1 MPELPEV
8 ETVAGDLKK
17 VLVGKTIKS
26 IISFDKKTFVTSL
39 PSLRRAALGHKIID
53 VRRRAKMLI
62 IDFGKHLLVV
72 HLKMT
77 GQLIFQSNK
86 KLIAGGHPIVSTG
99 TTVPN
104 KFTRL
109 VFTLRDGGS
118 PRFGEAGTLYFND
131 IRKFGWVKA
140 IKADEFSVIDNA
152 YGHEP
157 FDKALTFEKFLSLI
171 NRRLRTSIKAALLD
185 QKLVVGLGNI
195 YVDEVLFKA
204 GVRPARLVKTL
215 TLSEK
220 KKIYLAIP
228 VILKKAILKRG
239 TTFSNFRDGAGQKGN
254 FVAYLKVYGRAGKV
268 CKNCGQLIKK
278 IRLAGRGTH
287 FCPNCQK

>member
-8 ETVAGDLKK
+8 ETVARDLNKA
-17 VLVGKTIKS
+17 LVGKTIKS
-26 IISFDKKTFVTSL
+26 IISFDKKTFVSSL
-39 PSLRRAALGHKIID
+39 PSLRRAALGNKIID

-62 IDFGKHLLVV
+62 IDFGKHFFVV

-109 VFTLRDGGS
+109 VFTLNNG
-118 PRFGEAGTLYFND
+118 GTLYFND

-140 IKADEFSVIDNA
+140 VKADEFSVIDNA

-157 FDKALTFEKFLSLI
+157 FDKALTFEKFVSLI

-195 YVDEVLFKA
+195 YVDEVLFKS
-204 GVRPARLVKTL
+204 GLRPTRLVKTL
-215 TLSEK
+215 TLLEK

-228 VILKKAILKRG
+228 LILKKAILKRG

-254 FVAYLKVYGRAGKV
+254 FVAFLKVYGRSGQP
-268 CKNCGQLIKK
+268 CKSCGELIKK